1 MQSYAVLC
9 HNLSVMRSDTIER
22 EELNTNKCDQC
33 GITCEDVWQEY
44 LADCKKWNRPVEQTR
59 EDFNDFVDGGGGACT
74 ESVSCDW
81 GPICEGCREHQ
92 EDYL

>member
-1 MQSYAVLC
+1 
-9 HNLSVMRSDTIER
+9 
-22 EELNTNKCDQC
+22 
-33 GITCEDVWQEY
+33 

-59 EDFNDFVDGGGGACT
+59 EDFDDFVDGGGGACT
-74 ESVSCDW
+74 ESASCDW

>member
-1 MQSYAVLC
+1 MEK
-9 HNLSVMRSDTIER
+9 TIER
-22 EELNTNKCDQC
+22 ETKELNTNKCDQC

-59 EDFNDFVDGGGGACT
+59 EDFDDFVDGGGGACT
-74 ESVSCDW
+74 ESASCDW

-92 EDYL
+92 GDYL